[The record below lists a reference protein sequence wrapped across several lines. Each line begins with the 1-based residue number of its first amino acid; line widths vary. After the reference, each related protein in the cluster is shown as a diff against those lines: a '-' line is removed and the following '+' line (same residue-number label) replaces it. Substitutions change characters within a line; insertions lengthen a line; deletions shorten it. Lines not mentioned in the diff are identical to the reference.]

1 MTKRKLEQI
10 NVYDDESDVR
20 GAHSKIKRSGYS
32 YDYQSR
38 RYQAIDTAGVI
49 EDNPFYKFQHRLYS
63 LTENKKAFS
72 SLDNADAQFR
82 KEVEDLFNSFEHAT
96 IYFENWVNHREHID
110 GNKHVT
116 NKTISFLFYDL
127 GRLSGLINVSLP
139 AHGLAL
145 ILSQLEQQTID
156 TPAFISR
163 PILGLGMLADLN
175 KINGKI
181 PTALIENLLKQL
193 VQLPTLTD
201 IELSSCIT
209 GLGLLAPSLDTPIN
223 TEIIQQLLERINSA
237 RSNHESI
244 TRTIN
249 LLGRISRA
257 NALTTS
263 IDTVLVQ
270 PIIEKFYN
278 LPSLNETNHH
288 KMLIGLEWLLSSK
301 KLHGRFD
308 AHIVPMILEYGLH
321 KDRNLYLIL
330 GFSILKLLVQDNLLH
345 GTIDFSQIL
354 KAFNKR
360 TPNIQ
365 HMAELLYIS
374 GLLAQKGLLNE
385 VFDTQDLQNLID
397 ALPKAI
403 YNDESYVGN
412 IFTGLGSLVQTR
424 HVNINQIYVNLAPL
438 LQELPLRRITPI
450 NAEKILFGLVEL
462 RTRMHCQPEQ
472 LQQIVHSA
480 LGSKNSLAPHEVIK
494 YVDWFIK
501 LSQLYPV
508 AQLNHGF
515 ETLLSSINFTLRS
528 LNTVEREHFNQIIL
542 AIPNRMWAESLSIKL
557 GIPTVQRRT
566 EAPPVRQARI
576 IPPVRIAP
584 VPRMSIQRAETT
596 ATPDLRQT
604 SEGSTPVQNTPT
616 TRTESRPQS
625 VRSTF
630 TRTSTSG
637 NAERPESWNSAYR
650 NNAIFKAI
658 ADKDM
663 HQLAVLL
670 GVNFPIRTQ
679 TFSGPSGSSS
689 TGTNRRGNPPQ
700 VESNEQQVANA
711 AVNQLLQKTEP
722 NALRILIT
730 QANAAYFELLLRA
743 CSNHTRYQLA
753 QKNALRPIL
762 LYLPIQELERYIPNL
777 LSLELYRDS
786 TALVR
791 LVHNLKTRAIEHPEE
806 LERIK
811 QLQIQLLD
819 RAIEFHAR
827 LYHTNVLSSLR
838 TEKALTIRMTAD
850 TNQSSQTQIPHA
862 EFRPSTQIPQR
873 MFAPQPERLAIN
885 RRYPYETEDINRI
898 LQLRLRNLN
907 LSEENTP
914 NFSVLSAANMREG
927 AQGNRVFDV
936 LNQYLAGNEGQL
948 VINNQAEHNIILPI
962 AHNHHWVGI
971 RIQLNYGQS
980 PKITYY
986 NTVKGYE
993 YDEELQVSI
1002 LLEVNRAIRNHNTSW
1017 TQPSLRNHE
1026 KTLIQ
1031 DDESSCGPLLIESIY
1046 CHLTNRSWRQTNPPD
1061 LLAEKIRRFQL
1072 KLLEEKDPQF
1082 YQRFAAQQWRQPEQN
1097 KSMDL
1102 S

>member
-10 NVYDDESDVR
+10 NGYDDESDAR
-20 GAHSKIKRSGYS
+20 GASSKIKRSGYS

-38 RYQAIDTAGVI
+38 RYQAIGTAGII
-49 EDNPFYKFQHRLYS
+49 EDNPFYKFQHRLYF
-63 LTENKKAFS
+63 LTENKKTFS
-72 SLDNADAQFR
+72 SLDHVDTQFR

-96 IYFENWVNHREHID
+96 LYFEDWVNQREHID
-110 GNKHVT
+110 GDKHIS

-127 GRLSGLINVSLP
+127 GRFSGLINVSLP

-145 ILSQLEQQTID
+145 ILSQLEQQAIN

-193 VQLPTLTD
+193 VQFPTLTD

-249 LLGRISRA
+249 LLGRISKA

-321 KDRNLYLIL
+321 KDKNLYLFL

-385 VFDTQDLQNLID
+385 VFDIQDLQNLID

-403 YNDESYVGN
+403 YNDENYIGN
-412 IFTGLGSLVQTR
+412 IFTGLGTLVQTR
-424 HVNINQIYVNLAPL
+424 LVNINHIYANLASL
-438 LQELPLRRITPI
+438 LQELPLHRISPI
-450 NAEKILFGLVEL
+450 NADKILFGLVEL

-494 YVDWFIK
+494 YIDWFIK

-515 ETLLSSINFTLRS
+515 ETLLSSIDFSLSS
-528 LNTVEREHFNQIIL
+528 LNTVGREHFNQIIL
-542 AIPNRMWAESLSIKL
+542 AIPNRIWAESLSIKL

-566 EAPPVRQARI
+566 EVPLIRPARI

-584 VPRMSIQRAETT
+584 VPRMPIQRTETAVT
-596 ATPDLRQT
+596 SALRQT
-604 SEGSTPVQNTPT
+604 SEGSIPVQNTPT

-630 TRTSTSG
+630 TRASTSR
-637 NAERPESWNSAYR
+637 NVERPESWNIAYR
-650 NNAIFKAI
+650 NNVLFKAI

-663 HQLAVLL
+663 HQLAILL
-670 GVNFPIRTQ
+670 GVNFPIKTQ
-679 TFSGPSGSSS
+679 TFSGSSR

-700 VESNEQQVANA
+700 VESNEQQAANA
-711 AVNQLLQKTEP
+711 AVNQLLQKTDP

-777 LSLELYRDS
+777 LGLELYRDS
-786 TALVR
+786 TALVN
-791 LVHNLKTRAIEHPEE
+791 LVHNLKARAKGHPEE

-819 RAIEFHAR
+819 RAIEFHAQ

-838 TEKALTIRMTAD
+838 TEKALVIRMTVD
-850 TNQSSQTQIPHA
+850 TNQSSQTRIPNA
-862 EFRPSTQIPQR
+862 ESRLSTQIPQR
-873 MFAPQPERLAIN
+873 MFTPQPERLVVN
-885 RRYPYETEDINRI
+885 RQYPYETEDINRI

-914 NFSVLSAANMREG
+914 SFSVLTAANMREG

-948 VINNQAEHNIILPI
+948 VIKNQAEHNIILPI

-986 NTVKGYE
+986 NTVKGYQ
-993 YDEELQVSI
+993 YDEELKVSI

-1017 TQPSLRNHE
+1017 TQPSLRSHE

-1082 YQRFAAQQWRQPEQN
+1082 YQRFSAQQWRQPERN
-1097 KSMDL
+1097 NSMDL